1 MTVVVEKEREAEK
14 VHRGSVTSC
23 FMSTTA
29 MYVVTA
35 GHDRRLVAMDAVSMK
50 TAHVWLSE
58 AAPIMACAPSPTAC
72 GTQGCR
78 WGLALAAVNR
88 GWCQHP
94 SL

>member
-58 AAPIMACAPSPTAC
+58 AAPII
-72 GTQGCR
+72 QFELR
-78 WGLALAAVNR
+78 LARRSSADA
-88 GWCQHP
+88 QHI
-94 SL
+94 LYL